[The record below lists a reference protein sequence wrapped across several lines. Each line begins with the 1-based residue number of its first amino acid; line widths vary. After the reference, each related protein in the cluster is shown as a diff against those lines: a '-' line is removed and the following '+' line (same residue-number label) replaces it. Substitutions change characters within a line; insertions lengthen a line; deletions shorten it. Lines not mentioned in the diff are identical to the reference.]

1 MEHSSNTPHRHGQRT
16 SGFTVVELVVAITVF
31 ALLIPAIASFL
42 NLLSALNDR
51 ARDTAIVNA
60 LAENK
65 VESLRSAKFVA
76 VTTGSHDFSNE
87 LPVTISKPRTATYVV
102 STVNSA
108 LKEINVSVT
117 YNDHGTNKTLS
128 YRTYI
133 GELGVGQY

>member
-1 MEHSSNTPHRHGQRT
+1 MKSFFHITHRRT
-16 SGFTVVELVVAITVF
+16 HGFTIVELVIAITVF
-31 ALLIPAIASFL
+31 ALLVPAIASFL
-42 NLLSALNDR
+42 GLLNTLNDR

-65 VESLRSAKFVA
+65 VESLRSANFVA
-76 VTTGSHDFSNE
+76 ITTGSHDFSNE
-87 LPVTISKPRTATYVV
+87 LPATISKPRTATYVV
-102 STVNSA
+102 STVTPA